1 MDKNV
6 YITKLSSFLPNEP
19 VENDEMEDSLG
30 YIGGHSSRI
39 KRIILGQ
46 NQIKQRYYAIKGGN
60 YTHTNA
66 ELMANA
72 IAGLFDDGFAA
83 KDIQLLSCGT
93 STPDQMM
100 PSHTSMVH
108 GLLKDSNPIPILS
121 PSGVCCSA
129 AHALNIVSY
138 PYYLGIQIMLYVE
151 ALNYFLPYFVQT
163 SLRKNI
169 KQ

>member
-66 ELMANA
+66 ELMANVLLLA
-72 IAGLFDDGFAA
+72 YLMMDL
-83 KDIQLLSCGT
+83 QLRIFNYY
-93 STPDQMM
+93 
-100 PSHTSMVH
+100 HVE
-108 GLLKDSNPIPILS
+108 LLRLTK
-121 PSGVCCSA
+121 
-129 AHALNIVSY
+129 
-138 PYYLGIQIMLYVE
+138 
-151 ALNYFLPYFVQT
+151 
-163 SLRKNI
+163 
-169 KQ
+169 

>member
-72 IAGLFDDGFAA
+72 IAGFYLMMDL
-83 KDIQLLSCGT
+83 QLRIFNYY
-93 STPDQMM
+93 
-100 PSHTSMVH
+100 HVE
-108 GLLKDSNPIPILS
+108 LLRLTK
-121 PSGVCCSA
+121 
-129 AHALNIVSY
+129 
-138 PYYLGIQIMLYVE
+138 
-151 ALNYFLPYFVQT
+151 
-163 SLRKNI
+163 
-169 KQ
+169 

>member
-60 YTHTNA
+60 YTHTY
-66 ELMANA
+66 
-72 IAGLFDDGFAA
+72 
-83 KDIQLLSCGT
+83 KV
-93 STPDQMM
+93 
-100 PSHTSMVH
+100 SM
-108 GLLKDSNPIPILS
+108 
-121 PSGVCCSA
+121 
-129 AHALNIVSY
+129 
-138 PYYLGIQIMLYVE
+138 
-151 ALNYFLPYFVQT
+151 F
-163 SLRKNI
+163 
-169 KQ
+169 

>member
-39 KRIILGQ
+39 KRIILSQ

-66 ELMANA
+66 ELMANVNPE
-72 IAGLFDDGFAA
+72 
-83 KDIQLLSCGT
+83 K
-93 STPDQMM
+93 PDV
-100 PSHTSMVH
+100 P
-108 GLLKDSNPIPILS
+108 
-121 PSGVCCSA
+121 
-129 AHALNIVSY
+129 LNKNDAF
-138 PYYLGIQIMLYVE
+138 QK
-151 ALNYFLPYFVQT
+151 VQK
-163 SLRKNI
+163 RRVQEKR
-169 KQ
+169 

>member
-72 IAGLFDDGFAA
+72 IAGLFDDERSFF
-83 KDIQLLSCGT
+83 S
-93 STPDQMM
+93 
-100 PSHTSMVH
+100 
-108 GLLKDSNPIPILS
+108 IPFF
-121 PSGVCCSA
+121 CN
-129 AHALNIVSY
+129 ALTTLFSVAID
-138 PYYLGIQIMLYVE
+138 
-151 ALNYFLPYFVQT
+151 A
-163 SLRKNI
+163 
-169 KQ
+169 